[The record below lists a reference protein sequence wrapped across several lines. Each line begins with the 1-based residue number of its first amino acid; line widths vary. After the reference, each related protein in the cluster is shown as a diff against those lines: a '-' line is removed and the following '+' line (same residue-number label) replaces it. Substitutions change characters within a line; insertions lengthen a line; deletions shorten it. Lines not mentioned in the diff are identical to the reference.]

1 MRANA
6 YWQVSA
12 EGSLKWCFCGFL
24 FNLDNEYQV
33 HNKASDDWEKVEV
46 SQEKGII
53 LLNESKYILKSISRK
68 FFEVILLQFLL

>member
-24 FNLDNEYQV
+24 FNLDNEYQIDS
-33 HNKASDDWEKVEV
+33 KASDDREKVEV
-46 SQEKGII
+46 SREKGII
-53 LLNESKYILKSISRK
+53 LLNESNCILKSISWN
-68 FFEVILLQFLL
+68 FFEVIFLQFLL